1 MQKFIEFSSTV
12 IPLAMKDVDTD
23 MIIPAQYLTQINR
36 DGYGKYLF
44 KNLKTMESNFVFNQ
58 QQYLD
63 SQILLAQTN
72 FGCGSSR
79 EHAVWALMQAGIKT
93 IIAESFSDIFFN
105 NAQKNGLLLITL
117 NKPDIVTLFSQSQNQ
132 LLTLAIKLEQQII
145 CSSDKVFH
153 FDYDPFRKTCLLN
166 GYDDL
171 DYLLNSL
178 DQIEAFKS
186 ARAI

>member
-1 MQKFIEFSSTV
+1 MQAFIEFTSSV

-44 KNLKTMESNFVFNQ
+44 KNLKMMDPNFVFNEK
-58 QQYLD
+58 QYQN

-132 LLTLAIKLEQQII
+132 LLMLAINLQQQTIR
-145 CSSDKVFH
+145 SNDKIFH
-153 FDYDPFRKTCLLN
+153 FDYDPFRKTCLVN

-171 DYLLNSL
+171 DYLLNAM
-178 DQIEAFKS
+178 DNIKTFKN
-186 ARAI
+186 ARTI